1 MDERKIKVIRVNQI
15 TPNMRRITFSAENLK
30 NFPTD
35 QIGGYVKLIFKKS
48 LSDKKFVRPYTIRDF
63 RDKKLELDLDFAL
76 HKNNLGLASS
86 WAFKA
91 KVGDEIYISG
101 PKGKK
106 SMVDYNSDWFFLV
119 GDMSSLPA
127 ISVNIETLPQKA
139 FGVAIIE
146 ILSESDKQ
154 VIRKPKNFEIKWIVN
169 SKPHVRNKCLI
180 NEVSSFKWYDG
191 NPYIWVACEFNN
203 MKVLRNFFCNENGVK
218 KNQIYISS
226 YWKVGSNQEN
236 HKIIKKEDSIRFI
249 EMSV

>member
-1 MDERKIKVIRVNQI
+1 
-15 TPNMRRITFSAENLK
+15 
-30 NFPTD
+30 
-35 QIGGYVKLIFKKS
+35 
-48 LSDKKFVRPYTIRDF
+48 
-63 RDKKLELDLDFAL
+63 
-76 HKNNLGLASS
+76 
-86 WAFKA
+86 
-91 KVGDEIYISG
+91 
-101 PKGKK
+101 
-106 SMVDYNSDWFFLV
+106 MVDYNSDWFFLV

-169 SKPHVRNKCLI
+169 SKPHVRNKRLI
-180 NEVSSFKWYDG
+180 NEVSSFKWYNG